1 MSIKAD
7 GLRTVISFGNLGK
20 LSFPGNI
27 GHVRNLSTWK
37 GVSSPIYEE
46 ELELTRSLKH
56 ISLEGHN
63 SPRKLEPRTGIRNCR
78 CGVDGDIHQRMHGAR
93 SQI

>member
-7 GLRTVISFGNLGK
+7 SLRIVISSVNLGEP
-20 LSFPGNI
+20 SFPDNI

-37 GVSSPIYEE
+37 GVSSSIYEE
-46 ELELTRSLKH
+46 ELELARSLKS

-63 SPRKLEPRTGIRNCR
+63 SLRKLELRAGIRDCR
-78 CGVDGDIHQRMHGAR
+78 
-93 SQI
+93 